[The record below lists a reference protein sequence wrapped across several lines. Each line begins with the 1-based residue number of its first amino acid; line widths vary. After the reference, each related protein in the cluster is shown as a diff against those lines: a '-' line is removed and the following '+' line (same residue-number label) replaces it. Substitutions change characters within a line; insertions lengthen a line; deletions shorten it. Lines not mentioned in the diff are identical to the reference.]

1 MRKIFPQVVE
11 KLMDKDKKIFCLLG
25 DIGVF
30 SFRHIFKKYN
40 GRILNMSTMEQSM
53 IGFASGLSKAG
64 YKPIIHTIAPF
75 LVLRALDQIK
85 IDFVYNKLDCNIVS
99 VGASNDYAKLG
110 TTHHC
115 FEDMNILS
123 NYEDINLFIPSN
135 PNEFKYLFEK
145 NYKNQAINY
154 FRISEN
160 NLKFDI
166 KSNGFLRK
174 KNNSLL
180 IIIVGNSIDTK
191 EIKKKNFDL
200 YYVNNIT
207 RKMNFSFIKKY
218 KKILIIEPYFGNIL
232 ERRVKKMIKKISN
245 IHTISYQETIIHKYG
260 SKLDQDRY
268 LKFDKKNILRKI
280 NELSK

>member
-1 MRKIFPQVVE
+1 M
-11 KLMDKDKKIFCLLG
+11 
-25 DIGVF
+25 
-30 SFRHIFKKYN
+30 
-40 GRILNMSTMEQSM
+40 
-53 IGFASGLSKAG
+53 
-64 YKPIIHTIAPF
+64 
-75 LVLRALDQIK
+75 
-85 IDFVYNKLDCNIVS
+85 
-99 VGASNDYAKLG
+99 
-110 TTHHC
+110 
-115 FEDMNILS
+115 
-123 NYEDINLFIPSN
+123 
-135 PNEFKYLFEK
+135 
-145 NYKNQAINY
+145 
-154 FRISEN
+154 
-160 NLKFDI
+160 
-166 KSNGFLRK
+166 
-174 KNNSLL
+174 

-200 YYVNNIT
+200 YYVNNIS